1 MDSQIKE
8 KALKILNITQGNICE
23 HCLGRKFSKEIE
35 GPGNPLRGNKIRNI
49 MALEIGYMQYSGKC
63 LVCDNLF
70 EKLDQTSKKVEE
82 KIKYLDLEYS
92 SFLVG
97 TKVNPK
103 IMEQDEKLSSVF
115 EVEVETI
122 KKKSTES

>member
-1 MDSQIKE
+1 
-8 KALKILNITQGNICE
+8 
-23 HCLGRKFSKEIE
+23 
-35 GPGNPLRGNKIRNI
+35 
-49 MALEIGYMQYSGKC
+49 
-63 LVCDNLF
+63 
-70 EKLDQTSKKVEE
+70 
-82 KIKYLDLEYS
+82 LEYS